1 MGKGNREQNESASA
15 TLATAKGGKNG
26 KAKKGLPVW
35 AGTLILVAV
44 LVALVLIATFSALN
58 AKGVFL
64 HGKTVASTEHYEVNA
79 SMMSYVIYSEYQN
92 FVSQYSSSS
101 YGNILQY
108 IRGTGGDSLS
118 TSKGLRSQ
126 YYSRPT
132 EKSPD
137 TETMTWF
144 DYFARSAENQVTQ
157 VLTYCEIAN
166 YYGVALDADDY
177 ATIDAAIE
185 SITSYAK
192 TRGYSA
198 NEYLMFMY
206 GKGVTVK
213 EVRRMME
220 LSQLSS
226 KMANIKQEEFKNGV
240 VDTRIDEEYEANRSK
255 YDLYTGFIGYT
266 FTIEFAPQQADNK
279 DGDFEEYTALCEKY
293 KALVEE
299 LKGITNQDEFTQR
312 LETAITE
319 YLKTTVYDKTYKKEI
334 DKGTEEEKAK
344 KAAQEAQDAAL
355 TKALDDMKAPHHKK
369 SNDTND
375 LDTWLY
381 EKGRAVGDTTAIS
394 SENAAKNDDGSYVDK
409 ATSTYSVYM
418 MTTLPHVDNG
428 DKWRSAGHILFKSD
442 TYDKMTTTEKLTG
455 KVKELADKVLAE
467 NGKISSEL
475 MAKAL
480 LAQMLADGKITVETE
495 GEGENAKT
503 VYKIDKNAFEEYGKI
518 YNEDSNIFYADVKS
532 GDMVEEFENWLMDTS
547 RVVGEI
553 SYPNAVKT
561 KYGYH
566 IMTYTGDEKIAWR
579 SEIKKSLADTDFEN
593 WYKAEKEKITVTVNS
608 KATRSISG

>member
-1 MGKGNREQNESASA
+1 MGKGNREQNERASA
-15 TLATAKGGKNG
+15 TLATAKSGK

-92 FVSQYSSSS
+92 FVNQYSSSN

-132 EKSPD
+132 EKSPE
-137 TETMTWF
+137 TATMTWF
-144 DYFARSAENQVTQ
+144 DYFARSAESQVTQ

-166 YYGVALDADDY
+166 YYGVTLDADDY
-177 ATIDAAIE
+177 ATIDE
-185 SITSYAK
+185 SINTLTTYAK
-192 TRGYSA
+192 TLGYSA
-198 NEYLMFMY
+198 NEYLMAMY

-226 KMANIKQEEFKNGV
+226 KMANIKQEEFENGV
-240 VDTRIDEEYEANRSK
+240 VEVRIDEEYEANHSK
-255 YDLYTGFIGYT
+255 YDLYTGYIGYT
-266 FTIEFAPQQADNK
+266 FTAEFKPEQEDNK
-279 DGDFEEYTALCEKY
+279 DSDAEAYEKLCNEYKEFVEQMKEITDPAEFRTKISAWIYDRTY
-293 KALVEE
+293 KTTLDEE
-299 LKGITNQDEFTQR
+299 L
-312 LETAITE
+312 A
-319 YLKTTVYDKTYKKEI
+319 KE
-334 DKGTEEEKAK
+334 TEEEEAK
-344 KAAQEAQDAAL
+344 KKATEAAEKASADATL
-355 TKALDDMKAPHHKK
+355 EMEVPHHKK
-369 SNDTND
+369 GDDTND

-381 EKGRAVGDTTAIS
+381 DAERKIGDITTIMD
-394 SENAAKNDDGSYVDK
+394 ENAAKNDDGTYVDK
-409 ATSTYSVYM
+409 ATSTFSVYL
-418 MTTLPHVDNG
+418 MTALPHVDNG
-428 DKWRSAGHILFKSD
+428 DKWRSVGHILFKSD
-442 TYDKMTTTEKLTG
+442 TYDKMETTEKLTG

-475 MAKAL
+475 MANAL

-495 GEGENAKT
+495 GEGESATT
-503 VYKIDKNAFEEYGKI
+503 VYKIDKDVFEEYAKI
-518 YNEDSNIFYADVKS
+518 YTEDGSVFYTDVKP
-532 GDMVEEFENWLMDTS
+532 GDMVEGFENWLMDTS

-561 KYGYH
+561 TYGYH

-579 SEIKKSLADTDFEN
+579 SEIKESLADTDFEN
-593 WYKAEKEKITVTVNS
+593 WYNEEKAKVTVTINS
-608 KATRSISG
+608 KAVKSISG

>member
-1 MGKGNREQNESASA
+1 MGKGNREQNERASA
-15 TLATAKGGKNG
+15 TLATAKSGK
-26 KAKKGLPVW
+26 KTKKGLPVW
-35 AGTLILVAV
+35 AGTLILVTV
-44 LVALVLIATFSALN
+44 LVALVLIAMFSALS

-79 SMMSYVIYSEYQN
+79 AMMSYVIYSEYQN

-126 YYSRPT
+126 YYSKPT
-132 EKSPD
+132 EKSPE
-137 TETMTWF
+137 TATMTWF
-144 DYFARSAENQVTQ
+144 DYFAKSAENQVTQ

-166 YYGVALDADDY
+166 YYGVTLDADDY
-177 ATIDAAIE
+177 ATIDN
-185 SITSYAK
+185 SINTMTEYAK

-198 NEYLMFMY
+198 NEYLMAMY

-226 KMANIKQEEFKNGV
+226 KMANIKQEEFENGV
-240 VDTRIDEEYEANRSK
+240 VEVRIDEEYAANHSK
-255 YDLYTGFIGYT
+255 YDLYTGYIGYT
-266 FTIEFAPQQADNK
+266 FTAEFKPEKEDNK
-279 DGDFEEYTALCEKY
+279 DGDFEEYEKLCNEY
-293 KALVEE
+293 KTFVESM
-299 LKGITNQDEFTQR
+299 K
-312 LETAITE
+312 AITDPAE
-319 YLKTTVYDKTYKKEI
+319 FRTKISGFIYDRTYKKTYDEEI
-334 DKGTEEEKAK
+334 AKETGEEEAK
-344 KAAQEAQDAAL
+344 KKATEAADKASADATL
-355 TKALDDMKAPHHKK
+355 SMEVPHHKK
-369 SNDTND
+369 GDDTNN

-381 EKGRAVGDTTAIS
+381 DAERKIGDITTIMD
-394 SENAAKNDDGSYVDK
+394 ENAAKNDDGTFVDK
-409 ATSTYSVYM
+409 ATSTFSVYL
-418 MTTLPHVDNG
+418 MTALPHVDNG
-428 DKWRSAGHILFKSD
+428 GKWRSVGHILFKSD

-467 NGKISSEL
+467 NGKITSEL
-475 MAKAL
+475 MANAL

-518 YNEDSNIFYADVKS
+518 YNEDSNIFYTDVKP
-532 GDMVEEFENWLMDTS
+532 GDMVEEFEKWLMDAS

-579 SEIKKSLADTDFEN
+579 SEIKQSLADTDFEN

-608 KATRSISG
+608 KAIKSISG

>member
-1 MGKGNREQNESASA
+1 MGKGNREQNERASA
-15 TLATAKGGKNG
+15 TLATAKSGK
-26 KAKKGLPVW
+26 KTKKGLPVW
-35 AGTLILVAV
+35 AGTLILVTV
-44 LVALVLIATFSALN
+44 LVALVLIATFSALS

-79 SMMSYVIYSEYQN
+79 AMMSYVIYSEYQN
-92 FVSQYSSSS
+92 FVNQYSSSS

-126 YYSRPT
+126 YYSKPT
-132 EKSPD
+132 EKSPE
-137 TETMTWF
+137 TATMTWF
-144 DYFARSAENQVTQ
+144 DYFARSAEKQVTQ

-166 YYGVALDADDY
+166 YYGVTLDADDY
-177 ATIDAAIE
+177 ATIDN
-185 SITSYAK
+185 SINTMTEYAK

-198 NEYLMFMY
+198 NEYLMAMY

-226 KMANIKQEEFKNGV
+226 KMANIKQEEFENGV
-240 VDTRIDEEYEANRSK
+240 VEVRIDEEYAANHSK
-255 YDLYTGFIGYT
+255 YDLYTGYIGYT
-266 FTIEFAPQQADNK
+266 FTAEFKPEKADNK
-279 DGDFEEYTALCEKY
+279 DGDFEEYEKLCNEY
-293 KALVEE
+293 KTFVESM
-299 LKGITNQDEFTQR
+299 K
-312 LETAITE
+312 AITDPAE
-319 YLKTTVYDKTYKKEI
+319 FRTKISGFIYDRTYKKTYDEEI
-334 DKGTEEEKAK
+334 AKETGEEEAK
-344 KAAQEAQDAAL
+344 KKATEAAEKASADATL
-355 TKALDDMKAPHHKK
+355 SMEVPHHKK
-369 SNDTND
+369 GDDTNN

-381 EKGRAVGDTTAIS
+381 DAERKIGDITTIMD
-394 SENAAKNDDGSYVDK
+394 ENAAKNDDGTFVDK
-409 ATSTYSVYM
+409 ATSTFSVYL
-418 MTTLPHVDNG
+418 MTALPHVDNG
-428 DKWRSAGHILFKSD
+428 GKWRSVGHILFKSD

-467 NGKISSEL
+467 NGKITSEL
-475 MAKAL
+475 MANAL

-518 YNEDSNIFYADVKS
+518 YNEDSNIFYTDVKP
-532 GDMVEEFENWLMDTS
+532 GDMVEEFEKWLMDAS
-547 RVVGEI
+547 RVVGEL

-579 SEIKKSLADTDFEN
+579 SEIKQSLADTDFEN

-608 KATRSISG
+608 KAIKSISG

>member
-1 MGKGNREQNESASA
+1 MGKGNREQNERASA
-15 TLATAKGGKNG
+15 TLATAKSGK
-26 KAKKGLPVW
+26 KTKKGLPVW
-35 AGTLILVAV
+35 AGTLILVTV
-44 LVALVLIATFSALN
+44 LVALVLIATFSALS

-64 HGKTVASTEHYEVNA
+64 HSKTVASTEHYEVNA
-79 SMMSYVIYSEYQN
+79 AMMSYVIYSEYQN

-126 YYSRPT
+126 YYSKPT
-132 EKSPD
+132 EKSPE
-137 TETMTWF
+137 TATMTWF
-144 DYFARSAENQVTQ
+144 DYFAKSAENQVTQ

-166 YYGVALDADDY
+166 YYGVTLDADDY
-177 ATIDAAIE
+177 ATIDN
-185 SITSYAK
+185 SINTMTEYAK

-198 NEYLMFMY
+198 NEYLMAMY

-226 KMANIKQEEFKNGV
+226 KMANIKQEEFENGV
-240 VDTRIDEEYEANRSK
+240 VEVRIDEEYAANHSK
-255 YDLYTGFIGYT
+255 YDLYTGYIGYT
-266 FTIEFAPQQADNK
+266 FTAEFKPEKEDNK
-279 DGDFEEYTALCEKY
+279 DGDFEEYEKLCNEY
-293 KALVEE
+293 KTFVESM
-299 LKGITNQDEFTQR
+299 K
-312 LETAITE
+312 AITDPAE
-319 YLKTTVYDKTYKKEI
+319 FRTKISGFIYDRTYKKTYDEEI
-334 DKGTEEEKAK
+334 AKETGEEEAK
-344 KAAQEAQDAAL
+344 KKATEAAEKASADATLA
-355 TKALDDMKAPHHKK
+355 MEVPHHKK
-369 SNDTND
+369 GDDTNN

-381 EKGRAVGDTTAIS
+381 DAERKIGDITTIMD
-394 SENAAKNDDGSYVDK
+394 ENAAKNDDGTFVDK
-409 ATSTYSVYM
+409 ATSTFSVYL
-418 MTTLPHVDNG
+418 MTALPHADNG
-428 DKWRSAGHILFKSD
+428 GKWRSAGHILFKSD
-442 TYDKMTTTEKLTG
+442 TYDKMETTEKLTG

-467 NGKISSEL
+467 HGKITSEL
-475 MAKAL
+475 MANAL

-495 GEGENAKT
+495 GEGGNAKT
-503 VYKIDKNAFEEYGKI
+503 VYKIDKNAFEEYGNI
-518 YNEDSNIFYADVKS
+518 YNEDSNIFYTDVKS
-532 GDMVEEFENWLMDTS
+532 GDMVEEFENWLMDAS

-579 SEIKKSLADTDFEN
+579 SEIKQSLADTDFEN

-608 KATRSISG
+608 KAVKSISG